1 MDDHF
6 QQIVEKYQERVA
18 QGAQREDVAAS
29 LSKDGYS
36 TIEAIGTI
44 RILFKMS
51 LREAIELIG
60 NHPTWIET
68 TQKKREV
75 PPRAPGE

>member
-1 MDDHF
+1 MEDHF
-6 QQIVEKYQERVA
+6 QQIAEKYQERVA
-18 QGAQREDVAAS
+18 RGAQREAMATS

-60 NHPTWIET
+60 NHPTWVEAAR
-68 TQKKREV
+68 QKREA

>member
-1 MDDHF
+1 MDDHL
-6 QQIVEKYQERVA
+6 QQIFEKYQERIA
-18 QGAQREDVAAS
+18 RGAQREDVAAS

-44 RILFKMS
+44 RLLFNMS

-60 NHPTWIET
+60 NHPTWVEAAR
-68 TQKKREV
+68 KKKEV
-75 PPRAPGE
+75 PPREL

>member
-18 QGAQREDVAAS
+18 QGAQREDVVAS
-29 LSKDGYS
+29 LSRDGHS
-36 TIEAIGTI
+36 TIEAIRTI

-60 NHPTWIET
+60 NHPTWIEAAH
-68 TQKKREV
+68 KKRGS
-75 PPRAPGE
+75 PPRIL

>member
-6 QQIVEKYQERVA
+6 KQIVEKYQERVA
-18 QGAQREDVAAS
+18 QGAQREDGAAS

-44 RILFKMS
+44 RLLFKMS
-51 LREAIELIG
+51 LREAIELIV
-60 NHPTWIET
+60 NHPTWVEAART
-68 TQKKREV
+68 NKEAS
-75 PPRAPGE
+75 PGAPGE